1 MYNCILCIFKK
12 GLIDNMGIFGSRDKR
27 RQNDEDDESLL
38 RRKETKGRIS
48 TKYNVSRNKGYKE
61 KLFWK

>member
-1 MYNCILCIFKK
+1 
-12 GLIDNMGIFGSRDKR
+12 MGIFGSRDKR

-38 RRKETKGRIS
+38 RRKESKGRIS
-48 TKYNVSRNKGYKE
+48 KKYNVSRNKGYKE

>member
-1 MYNCILCIFKK
+1 
-12 GLIDNMGIFGSRDKR
+12 MGIFGSRDKR